1 MGEGNPSE
9 IRIEAVSQLFQ
20 RDVSAAME
28 VARQIIDSKSPR
40 CIPEKRAVV
49 ATLLGRTD
57 IDSAKILQELVDRL
71 AAPKLDA
78 RLKLDVT
85 TSRPQKEIHTP
96 HTRGDD

>member
-1 MGEGNPSE
+1 
-9 IRIEAVSQLFQ
+9 
-20 RDVSAAME
+20 ME

-57 IDSAKILQELVDRL
+57 IDRL

-78 RLKLDVT
+78 RLKLDVIK
-85 TSRPQKEIHTP
+85 SRPQKEIHTP